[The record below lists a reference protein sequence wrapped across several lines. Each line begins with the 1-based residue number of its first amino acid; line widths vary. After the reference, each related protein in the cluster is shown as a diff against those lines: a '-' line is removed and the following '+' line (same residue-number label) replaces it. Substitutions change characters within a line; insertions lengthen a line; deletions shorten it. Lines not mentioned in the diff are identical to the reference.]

1 MDSGFARVGSASSR
15 RHSTCLS
22 EESESPR
29 LDRKRGP
36 GEFSEL
42 VLGILPRPGI
52 KYYTLQA
59 YYRIAAK
66 RHDASNP
73 GPSGATNADG

>member
-1 MDSGFARVGSASSR
+1 MPASGPRVAGGTMR
-15 RHSTCLS
+15 CLG

-52 KYYTLQA
+52 K
-59 YYRIAAK
+59 
-66 RHDASNP
+66 
-73 GPSGATNADG
+73 